1 MGDVYRARDTR
12 LGRDVAVKVI
22 APAVMQDPHR
32 QRRFQQEARAVAA
45 LNHPNVCQIYDV
57 GEDYLVLELVE
68 GEELRGPCSPREVV
82 DMSLQIAAALEAAH
96 EHGVLHRDLKPSN
109 VLVTRTGIAKLLDF
123 GIAKVETAEREVT
136 LTAQGAVVG
145 TVAYMSPEQAQG
157 QPVDARSDIFS
168 FGAVLYELLTG
179 RIAFQGNTVAEV
191 FSALLRD
198 EPRPFDAP
206 PALERI
212 VRRCLQKDRALRFQ
226 TMAELKAALAA
237 VEFAAKT
244 PSIAVLPFANM
255 SGDKDNEYF
264 SDGLADDIIN
274 ALAKLPDLKVIAR
287 TSSFAFKG
295 RNEDIRRIAEMLG
308 VTTILEGSVRRAGN
322 RLRVTAQLIT
332 AADGSHLWS
341 ERYDRELTDVFEIQD
356 YIAAEIARALE
367 VTLAPPRARR
377 RTPRLPAF
385 EAFLRGR
392 HTLLRNTPAS
402 HVQAE
407 AYFKQAIALDSE
419 YPDPRVHLGLSY
431 LLHAM
436 LGERPLLA
444 AAPLIREQAKAA
456 LALDPSDSTPHFLL
470 GSMAA
475 AENYA
480 WQEAR
485 EHFELAMAAN
495 VSAEAHWAYA
505 SLYFQPLGLSREAA
519 EQMEHAVERD
529 PMAPL
534 WRAIH
539 GSHLVHAGL
548 YERAAEQTRAAL
560 KMDPTSFH
568 AYTILGEN
576 FVMQRRWDEALES
589 LEQAYRL
596 FPGLAFNT
604 GCFAGVL
611 ARLGDKPRAEQVIG
625 AMGDTPRAHLGRA
638 LYHAILDETDD
649 AAACFERAVEHRDP
663 FALVFLA
670 TPLLRPLRQTAR
682 WARIARTMNLPF
694 DLHGG

>member
-1 MGDVYRARDTR
+1 MSLSPGVRLGPYEILARLGAGGMGEVYRARDTR

-22 APAVMQDPHR
+22 AHAVTEDSQR

-57 GEDYLVLELVE
+57 GDDYLVLELVE
-68 GEELRGPCSPREVV
+68 GEELRGPCSPKEAVR
-82 DMSLQIAAALEAAH
+82 MSLQIAAALEAAH
-96 EHGVLHRDLKPSN
+96 ARGILHRDLKPSN
-109 VLVTRTGIAKLLDF
+109 VLVTGAGVAKLLDF
-123 GIAKVETAEREVT
+123 GIAKVDTAARDLT

-168 FGAVLYELLTG
+168 FGVLLYELLSG
-179 RIAFQGNTVAEV
+179 RSAFQGDTVAEV

-198 EPRPFDAP
+198 EPPPFDAP
-206 PALERI
+206 AALERI
-212 VRRCLQKDRALRFQ
+212 VRRCLRKDRAVRLQ
-226 TMAELKAALAA
+226 TMAELRAALAD
-237 VEFAAKT
+237 VEPAATT
-244 PSIAVLPFANM
+244 PSISVLPFANM

-264 SDGLADDIIN
+264 SDGLADEIIN

-356 YIAAEIARALE
+356 SLAASIARALE

-377 RTPRLPAF
+377 HTPRLPAF
-385 EAFLRGR
+385 EALLRGR
-392 HTLLRNTPAS
+392 HTLLRNTPEA
-402 HVQAE
+402 HAQAE
-407 AYFKQAIALDSE
+407 VYFQQAIALDPE
-419 YPDPRVHLGLSY
+419 YPDPRVNLGLSY
-431 LLHAM
+431 LLTTM

-456 LALDPSDSTPHFLL
+456 LALDPSDPTPHFLL

-505 SLYFQPLGLSREAA
+505 SLYFQPMGLLRDAV
-519 EQMEHAVERD
+519 EQMERAVERD
-529 PMAPL
+529 PMVPV
-534 WRAIH
+534 WRAIL

-548 YERAAEQTRAAL
+548 YERAAEQAHAAL
-560 KMDPTSFH
+560 KMDPTGFH
-568 AYTILGEN
+568 A
-576 FVMQRRWDEALES
+576 
-589 LEQAYRL
+589 
-596 FPGLAFNT
+596 
-604 GCFAGVL
+604 
-611 ARLGDKPRAEQVIG
+611 
-625 AMGDTPRAHLGRA
+625 
-638 LYHAILDETDD
+638 
-649 AAACFERAVEHRDP
+649 
-663 FALVFLA
+663 
-670 TPLLRPLRQTAR
+670 
-682 WARIARTMNLPF
+682 
-694 DLHGG
+694 